1 MVGILWIEIDLKKEK
16 FEVGSGGIGE
26 RIRFLKIGELTGWK
40 RDCGN
45 LAENRRNEVETAMD
59 RDSCGSEGFV
69 TGVEQTEKIFRLN
82 KQAIRL
88 NGFLRIFPPNP
99 LSENQQDRD

>member
-26 RIRFLKIGELTGWK
+26 RIRVLKIGELMGWK
-40 RDCGN
+40 RDWGN

-59 RDSCGSEGFV
+59 RDSCGSEVFV
-69 TGVEQTEKIFRLN
+69 TEWSRRRK
-82 KQAIRL
+82 
-88 NGFLRIFPPNP
+88 
-99 LSENQQDRD
+99 